1 MMFGKKSGPARLY
14 GRLHDDPSVPRV
26 ELHPHGG
33 AVLTPPAAVDWYSQV
48 PAASWLMLANGPD
61 NSIAQG
67 YQGCG
72 DCTCAA
78 AGHIVDQVE
87 WYAEADTPAT
97 VTGPAVLSM
106 YEGLTGYSPQ
116 TGANDNG
123 STCQAALQYWQ
134 QHGLVGFSPS
144 GFAQID
150 VTNLNLVK
158 TVIDVF
164 GCVYTGFDVP
174 AIFETQFDNNQPW
187 DVPKGRSGAQI
198 VGGHAVPL
206 VGYDATY
213 IYVVTW
219 GAVQKVTYAAFAKY
233 WAGTQDG
240 EAWAV
245 ALPQLMEASGATPS
259 GLNTA
264 AANAD
269 WQSLTG
275 STASP
280 FPTVT
285 PPVNPPTPPVP
296 PTPGTG
302 PSAADIA
309 LNTAIVAWQ
318 TANGFT
324 AGGHVAGH

>member
-1 MMFGKKSGPARLY
+1 MKLGKKKTPARKY
-14 GRLHDDPSVPRV
+14 GRLHDDGVVPRAHLRV
-26 ELHPHGG
+26 HEG
-33 AVLTPPAAVDWYSQV
+33 ATLTPSATADWYSAV
-48 PAASWLMLANGPD
+48 PANSWLMLANGPD
-61 NSIAQG
+61 NSISQG
-67 YQGCG
+67 YEGCG

-78 AGHIVDQVE
+78 AGHICDQVA
-87 WYAEADTPAT
+87 WYAEGSTPAP
-97 VTGPAVLSM
+97 VTGPATLTM
-106 YEGLTGYSPQ
+106 YEGLSGYDPR

-123 STCQAALQYWQ
+123 ATCQGALQYWQ
-134 QHGLVGFSPS
+134 THGLAGFKPS

-150 VTNLNLVK
+150 VTNVDLVK

-174 AIFETQFDNNQPW
+174 AIFETQFDNGQPW
-187 DVPKGRSGAQI
+187 DVPKGRSGSQI

-206 VGYDATY
+206 VGYDANY
-213 IYVVTW
+213 FYCCTW
-219 GAVQKVTYAAFAKY
+219 GQIQPITYGAFTKY

-245 ALPQLMEASGATPS
+245 VVPQLMETSGATPS

-275 STASP
+275 TTASP
-280 FPTVT
+280 FPAVT

-296 PTPGTG
+296 PVTTDADATFW
-302 PSAADIA
+302 AAAQAWA
-309 LNTAIVAWQ
+309 LAKGYT
-318 TANGFT
+318 TDPHHH
-324 AGGHVAGH
+324 GH

>member
-1 MMFGKKSGPARLY
+1 MAPKFY
-14 GRLHDDPSVPRV
+14 GRVHDDRSVPRV
-26 ELHPHGG
+26 ELRVHPH
-33 AVLTPPAAVDWYSQV
+33 AVLAPTATADWYSAV
-48 PAASWLMLANGPD
+48 PSNSWLMLANGPD
-61 NSIAQG
+61 NSISQG

-87 WYAEADTPAT
+87 WYAEGNTPAT
-97 VTGPAVLSM
+97 VTGPAVLAM
-106 YEGLTGYSPQ
+106 YEGLSGYSPS
-116 TGANDNG
+116 TGRNDNG
-123 STCQAALQYWQ
+123 ATCQGALQYWQ
-134 QHGLVGFSPS
+134 TNGLAGFKPAA
-144 GFAQID
+144 FAQLD
-150 VTNLNLVK
+150 VTNVNLVK
-158 TVIDVF
+158 TVIDYF

-174 AIFETQFDNNQPW
+174 GIFETQFDNGQPW
-187 DVPKGRSGAQI
+187 DVPKGRTGSQI

-206 VGYDATY
+206 VGYDANY
-213 IYVVTW
+213 FYLVTW
-219 GAVQKVTYAAFAKY
+219 GAVQKLTYAAYAKY

-245 ALPQLMEASGATPS
+245 VVPQLMEASGATPS

-275 STASP
+275 DTSSP
-280 FPTVT
+280 FPAVT
-285 PPVNPPTPPVP
+285 PPVPPVPPVP

-318 TANGFT
+318 VANGFSPVAT
-324 AGGHVAGH
+324 PPVHGH